1 MTDSTVKARGLS
13 AVLCIRNEEAQL
25 ADCLARL
32 GFASEIVVVLD
43 RSTDGSREIAERFG
57 AHVVAGSFERE
68 GPRRHAGIDAASGP
82 WILEV
87 DADERVP
94 PALADEIVRTAASS
108 TSARHLIPVDNYIG
122 KHLVRYGWGGAFGK
136 GAYAGLFRKGTKH
149 WGDQRVHPRVSFDG
163 EAGDRLTQPLEHYV
177 DRSIS
182 DMVARLNRY
191 TSLRAQDLRDHWRET
206 GAVDETLGRNLR
218 RIVGRFYKCYW
229 RRRGYREGKWGV
241 LIAMMAAL
249 YPILSYLKAVLEDE

>member
-1 MTDSTVKARGLS
+1 MTDPAVNTGGLS

-57 AHVVAGSFERE
+57 ARVVAGSFERE
-68 GPRRHAGIDAASGP
+68 GARRHAGIAAAAGP

-87 DADERVP
+87 DADERVS
-94 PALADEIVRTAASS
+94 PALAEEIVRTAASS
-108 TSARHLIPVDNYIG
+108 TAARHLIPVDNYIG
-122 KHLVRYGWGGAFGK
+122 KHLVRHGWGGAFGK
-136 GAYAGLFRKGTKH
+136 GAYAGLFRKGTKR
-149 WGDQRVHPRVSFDG
+149 WGDQRVHPRVTFDG
-163 EAGDRLTQPLEHYV
+163 EAGNRLMQPLEHYV
-177 DRSIS
+177 DRNIY

-191 TSLRAQDLRDHWRET
+191 TSLRAQDLRDHWRDT
-206 GAVDETLGRNLR
+206 GRIDETLGRNLL

-229 RRRGYREGKWGV
+229 RRQGYREGKWGL
-241 LIAMMAAL
+241 LIALMAAL
-249 YPILSYLKAVLEDE
+249 YPILSYLKAILEDE